1 MMYKQRIEQK
11 TVSQS
16 SIEKLLTYDLNNSSK
31 NNFDSK
37 ILSMHT

>member
-16 SIEKLLTYDLNNSSK
+16 SIEKLLTYDTNNSSK

-37 ILSMHT
+37 ILSMHI